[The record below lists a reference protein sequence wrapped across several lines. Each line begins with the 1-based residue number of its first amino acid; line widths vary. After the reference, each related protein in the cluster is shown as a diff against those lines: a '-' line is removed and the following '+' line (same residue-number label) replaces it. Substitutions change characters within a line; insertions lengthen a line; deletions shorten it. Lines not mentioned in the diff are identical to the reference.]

1 METLLKPTPQRD
13 LLKNV
18 FCGNQCSQL
27 ICPACGKVRSRL
39 ELFTNLSVQV
49 KGFSDIH
56 ASLRSM
62 LEGEILEDFRC
73 ENCQKK
79 VNIRKRYL
87 LADMPNTLI
96 VHLNRIMYSY
106 DTGENDKINSHFSF
120 PQLLDLKDYSYKTL
134 IQEEGE
140 GAGVEYPELLNIDD
154 DDYVYRLVGMNIHTG
169 TADAGH
175 YYSLIDIKRGQAEV
189 NPYEDAGVEPKIGDQ
204 TKFQEWQQVA

>member
-1 METLLKPTPQRD
+1 
-13 LLKNV
+13 
-18 FCGNQCSQL
+18 
-27 ICPACGKVRSRL
+27 
-39 ELFTNLSVQV
+39 
-49 KGFSDIH
+49 
-56 ASLRSM
+56 M